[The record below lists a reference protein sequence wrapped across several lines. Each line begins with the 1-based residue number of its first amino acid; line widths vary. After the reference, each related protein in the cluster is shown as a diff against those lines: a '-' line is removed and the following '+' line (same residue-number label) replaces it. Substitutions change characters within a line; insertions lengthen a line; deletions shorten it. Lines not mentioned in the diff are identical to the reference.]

1 MLKLFRKDVFLQA
14 FIIIILA
21 GVLWSRSFVN
31 QTAIPTQGGGYIYY
45 QLAGWIPPIVAT
57 ILGFILMLLEGFLLN
72 MQLYKNKL
80 INQNTLMPMLFYV
93 IAMSLTTDQLTL
105 TPILIG
111 NLFIITCIDNLML
124 TSTYLSLPIGKT
136 FGAAA
141 SIAMATIFCP
151 AMSAFLIPLVINIFN
166 LSLYG
171 WRDLTMIVL
180 GLLAPYIMVETYYFV
195 VDEMFYQNYLF
206 LYDITN
212 INFVF
217 HGSMYQWIGSI
228 LFALLV
234 LIGLFASVA
243 VSQSKGINFKKNT
256 STVMIFFLGSI
267 CYLGFTQVVPMT
279 SQCFAVPLALA
290 TTMLFYEKKRNET
303 VWSILLLLI
312 IVAAFIWNI
321 M

>member
-136 FGAAA
+136 L
-141 SIAMATIFCP
+141 MD
-151 AMSAFLIPLVINIFN
+151 AFPFPPP
-166 LSLYG
+166 
-171 WRDLTMIVL
+171 T
-180 GLLAPYIMVETYYFV
+180 
-195 VDEMFYQNYLF
+195 
-206 LYDITN
+206 
-212 INFVF
+212 
-217 HGSMYQWIGSI
+217 
-228 LFALLV
+228 
-234 LIGLFASVA
+234 
-243 VSQSKGINFKKNT
+243 
-256 STVMIFFLGSI
+256 
-267 CYLGFTQVVPMT
+267 
-279 SQCFAVPLALA
+279 
-290 TTMLFYEKKRNET
+290 ET
-303 VWSILLLLI
+303 VLPPPST
-312 IVAAFIWNI
+312 IVPALSAPAGTPTTASGE
-321 M
+321 